1 MTWTLKIVGILL
13 LAGCGAAAGFL
24 LASRARE
31 SWRSVHAFGRLMEY
45 LQSAIQ
51 YQALTGEQLLAR
63 AANYPE
69 FARLGAG
76 QGLRLGELMP
86 PAALDEALRQEL
98 SADLTTLE
106 SAPRDKACTLLTHM
120 AALCHSQEADLR
132 AAANTAARLYPR
144 LGGCAGILVALF
156 LL

>member
-1 MTWTLKIVGILL
+1 MRRVLTLMLAVMLSLCLAACQQEDSGHFSLTVADHTSQEEQNGSAKKQDEIVENPNILV
-13 LAGCGAAAGFL
+13 AYDPAQQPVKEAAGWI
-24 LASRARE
+24 A
-31 SWRSVHAFGRLMEY
+31 
-45 LQSAIQ
+45 
-51 YQALTGEQLLAR
+51 
-63 AANYPE
+63 
-69 FARLGAG
+69 
-76 QGLRLGELMP
+76 
-86 PAALDEALRQEL
+86 QEL

>member
-86 PAALDEALRQEL
+86 PAALDEALR
-98 SADLTTLE
+98 
-106 SAPRDKACTLLTHM
+106 DKACTLLTHM